1 MEGER
6 PMTGTPF
13 TKFIVD
19 DVEGIT
25 FTARLDPNE
34 TNWLLIEGHNRAGE
48 LVTRT
53 GIAVTPDPIEDI
65 PVTPEPVVD
74 PQADLAADAE
84 DHLIEQIETEE
95 KS

>member
-6 PMTGTPF
+6 PMTEAPF

-34 TNWLLIEGHNRAGE
+34 TNWLLIEGRNRDDE
-48 LVTRT
+48 LVSRT
-53 GIAVTPDPIEDI
+53 GVSVTPEPVEDVA
-65 PVTPEPVVD
+65 VTPEPVVD
-74 PQADLAADAE
+74 PQADLTADAE
-84 DHLIEQIETEE
+84 DHLIEQLEAEE